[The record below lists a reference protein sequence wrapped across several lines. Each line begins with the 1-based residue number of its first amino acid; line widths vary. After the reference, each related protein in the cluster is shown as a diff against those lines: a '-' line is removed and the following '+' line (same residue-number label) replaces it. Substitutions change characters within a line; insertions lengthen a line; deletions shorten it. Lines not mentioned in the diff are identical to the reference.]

1 VNVTVE
7 ELAPCKKLVR
17 FEVDTA
23 AVEAAFDTVTK
34 DFQKQVSVPGFRA
47 GKAPREMVAKR
58 YEQDITE
65 KVKQKLI
72 SESYRQGLK
81 DQHLEVVGYPDIE
94 EIQFSKGQALQ
105 FAATIETAPT
115 FEIPEYR
122 GLPAKRELATVS
134 EQDIEK
140 AIDALRT
147 QQAKF
152 EKVDHP
158 VRENDFVV
166 LNYQGTCEGKP
177 LTDWNPVARGLT
189 EKKNFWIQVTPD
201 SFITGFAPQLIGAQA
216 GEKRTVTVNFPADF
230 VTREV
235 AGKQGVYEVE
245 VVEVKE
251 RILPPV
257 DDAFAKTY
265 GADDLSKLRD
275 GIRRD
280 LQNELNLKQKRAVR
294 QQLIEALL
302 QKVSFDL
309 PESMVQQETRSVVY
323 NIVSENQKRGI
334 SKEVIDQQKD
344 AIYSAAN
351 QTAKERVKADFI
363 FSKIAE
369 KEGIRVNEQE
379 LNLRVV
385 ALAQSYNMAPE
396 KFLKELQ
403 SRNGVEEVYAQLLH
417 EKVIDFLQEHAKIED
432 VPVSAGQS

>member
-1 VNVTVE
+1 
-7 ELAPCKKLVR
+7 LAPCKKLVR

-23 AVEAAFDTVTK
+23 AVEEAFDNVTK
-34 DFQKQVSVPGFRA
+34 DFQKQVSLPGFRA
-47 GKAPREMVAKR
+47 GKAPREMVARR

-72 SESYRQGLK
+72 SETYRQAVK
-81 DQHLEVVGYPDIE
+81 DQKLTVVGYPDIE
-94 EIQFSKGQALQ
+94 EIQFAKGQALQ
-105 FAATIETAPT
+105 FAATIETAPN

-122 GLPAKRELATVS
+122 GLPAKRELASVS

-140 AIDALRT
+140 AIEALRT

-152 EKVDHP
+152 QKVERP
-158 VRENDFVV
+158 VQENDFVV

-201 SFITGFAPQLIGAQA
+201 SFISGFAPQLIGAKA
-216 GEKRTVTVNFPADF
+216 GETRTVTVSFPADF
-230 VTREV
+230 VTKEV
-235 AGKQGVYEVE
+235 AGKQGVYQVE

-257 DDAFAKTY
+257 DDVFAKSY

-280 LQNELNLKQKRAVR
+280 LQNELNLKQKRVVR

-302 QKVSFDL
+302 NKVTFDL

-323 NIVSENQKRGI
+323 NIVSENQRRGI

-369 KEGIRVNEQE
+369 KEGIRVSEQE

-432 VPVSAGQS
+432 IPVSADQS